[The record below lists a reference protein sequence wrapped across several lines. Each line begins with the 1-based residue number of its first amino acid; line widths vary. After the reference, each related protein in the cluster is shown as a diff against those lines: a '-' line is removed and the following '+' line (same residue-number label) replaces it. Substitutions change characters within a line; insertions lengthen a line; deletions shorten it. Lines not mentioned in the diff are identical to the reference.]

1 MGTIWRKT
9 GIALLTGTIATTTM
23 LLATEGTS
31 FASTS
36 NVSTTS
42 ASTVTLTATA
52 TTAAA
57 LSWPTVKNG
66 ATGEQ
71 VVAIQYL
78 LNQRIGAGLA
88 VDGQFGPK
96 TLAAV
101 RDFQKRFGLAVDGQV
116 GSATWTKLIIQVANG
131 SRGSAVMAVQHNL
144 LFSYGFTGL
153 AVDGAFGP
161 LTQTA
166 VKDFQKRFKLAQDGI
181 VGPNTWNA
189 LIVHEK

>member
-1 MGTIWRKT
+1 MRTIWRKA
-9 GIALLTGTIATTTM
+9 GVVLLTGLIATTTM
-23 LLATEGTS
+23 LLATGGTS
-31 FASTS
+31 FASTAS
-36 NVSTTS
+36 A
-42 ASTVTLTATA
+42 ASTATLTAK
-52 TTAAA
+52 TTT
-57 LSWPTVKNG
+57 LTWPTVKNG
-66 ATGEQ
+66 ASGER

-78 LNQRIGAGLA
+78 LNQRDAAGLA

-101 RDFQKRFGLAVDGQV
+101 RTFQQKNKLSVDGQV
-116 GSATWTKLIIQVANG
+116 GNLTWTKLVIQVSNG

-144 LFSYGFTGL
+144 RFSYGFSSL

-166 VKDFQKRFKLAQDGI
+166 VKSFQKKFGLAADGI
-181 VGPNTWNA
+181 VGPLTWNA